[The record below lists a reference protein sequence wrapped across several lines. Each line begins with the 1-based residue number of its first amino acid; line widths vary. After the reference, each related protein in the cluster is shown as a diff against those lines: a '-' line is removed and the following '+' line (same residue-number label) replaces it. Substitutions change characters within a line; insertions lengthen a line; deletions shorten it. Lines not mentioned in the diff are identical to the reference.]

1 LPIFVSLRKKNISYC
16 FKKIASDLRGWG
28 ITSKSWHAI
37 EIEETL
43 QALNAKETGLS
54 QEEAQKRLQEF
65 GPNELK
71 KEKGKS
77 PIKLFVE
84 QFADILIVILLIAT
98 GLSIYLGELI
108 DAVVI
113 IAIVMACA
121 ILGFVEEYRS
131 EKALEA
137 LKKMTAP
144 TAMVLRDGKEI
155 KVQTSEIVPGDII
168 LLYTG
173 DKVPADARLIEAI
186 NLKIDEASLTGES
199 SPVNK
204 YVKPLP
210 EDTPLPDRRNTVF
223 TGTVVVY
230 GRGKAVIT
238 STGMNTE
245 FGKIAKMVQ
254 VTEEEETPLEKR
266 MASVGKWIGIL
277 SIAVCL
283 TVAVI
288 GIFEGRN
295 PLDMILWGVSLAVAA
310 VPEALPAIVTGALA
324 VGMYRMAKVN
334 TIVRRLP
341 AVETLG
347 CTSVICSDKTG
358 TMTKGEM
365 TVQRIY
371 TNDKALKVSGV
382 GYEPEGEFLFEDKK
396 IDPAQE
402 DELVTLLK
410 VAILCN
416 DAKLEKE
423 TETERWIVKGD
434 PTEGALVVA
443 AAKAG
448 LWKEELEKEAPRIGE
463 IPFSSERKCMTTAH
477 IVSGKKKIAFM
488 KGAPEI
494 VLEKCTKIFVNGK
507 VRKITRDD
515 RTEILKVNEAMAM
528 QALRNLGFAFRELP
542 ESMETFDEK
551 IENDMIFVGIMGMID
566 PPREEVKDA
575 IYLCR
580 KAGIDVVMVT
590 GDHKLTAIAVAK
602 ELNLLSENEYEGKVL
617 TGGEFDKISDE
628 KLNEMVENIVIYA
641 RVSPEHKMRIVKAWK
656 AKGKVVAMTG
666 DGVNDAPA
674 LKMSDIGV
682 SMGITGTEVTKEA
695 SDMVLTDDNFASI
708 VKAVKEGREIY
719 GNIKKYLTYLL
730 RCNVMEILVMFIVMV
745 GVPYI
750 AGAAYHADPSQD
762 PKSSPLLALTAIQ
775 LLWVNLTTDGLPAI
789 ALGVDPGDPDLM
801 ERKPRDPNESVF
813 TRDVKVYLTIVPI
826 LMTALLLFGYFYY
839 EPWRGIVNGK
849 DMLTE
854 ARTQLLTAMI
864 LMELAN
870 AISARS
876 LTYSVFK
883 VGVFKNRFLWYA
895 ILSSFGLQ
903 LLVLYSPLQ
912 TVFGVTSPEPLD
924 WAFAILFTAITF
936 GSLEMG
942 KYIAS
947 KRRKV

>member
-1 LPIFVSLRKKNISYC
+1 M
-16 FKKIASDLRGWG
+16 
-28 ITSKSWHAI
+28 SKPWHAM

-43 QALNAKETGLS
+43 KALNAKENGLS
-54 QEEAQKRLQEF
+54 QEEVQKRLQEY

-71 KEKGKS
+71 KEKGIS
-77 PIKLFVE
+77 PIRLFLE
-84 QFADILIVILLIAT
+84 QFADILIIILLIAT
-98 GLSIYLGELI
+98 GLSIYLGEI
-108 DAVVI
+108 TDAIVI
-113 IAIVMACA
+113 IAIVLACA

-144 TAMVLRDGKEI
+144 TAMVLRDGKEV
-155 KVQTSEIVPGDII
+155 KVQASEIVPGDII

-186 NLKIDEASLTGES
+186 NLKMDEAPLTGES
-199 SPVNK
+199 TPVNK
-204 YVKPLP
+204 TVDPLP
-210 EDTPLPDRRNTVF
+210 EETGIPERRNIVF
-223 TGTVVVY
+223 TGTAVVY
-230 GRGKAVIT
+230 GRGKAVVT

-277 SIAVCL
+277 CIAVCL
-283 TVAVI
+283 TVAAI
-288 GIFEGRN
+288 GIVEGRN

-347 CTSVICSDKTG
+347 CTSVICADKTG

-371 TNDKALKVSGV
+371 VNDQTIKVSGV
-382 GYEPEGEFLFEDKK
+382 GYEPQGEFLFEDKK
-396 IDPAQE
+396 LDPAQE
-402 DELVTLLK
+402 EELVALLK
-410 VAILCN
+410 VSTLCN

-423 TETERWIVKGD
+423 TESGRWIIKGD

-448 LWKEELEKEAPRIGE
+448 LWKEELEKETPRIGE
-463 IPFSSERKCMTTAH
+463 VPFSSERKRMTTVHLA
-477 IVSGKKKIAFM
+477 SKKKMAFM

-494 VLEKCTKIFVNGK
+494 VLERCTKILSKGK
-507 VRKITRDD
+507 VRKITAEDK
-515 RTEILKVNEAMAM
+515 EKILTVNEAMAM
-528 QALRNLGFAFRELP
+528 QALRNLGFAYRELP
-542 ESMETFDEK
+542 ESATNFDEK
-551 IENDMIFVGIMGMID
+551 IENDMTFVGIMGMID

-575 IYLCR
+575 ISLCR
-580 KAGIDVVMVT
+580 NAGIKVVMVT
-590 GDHKLTAIAVAK
+590 GDHKLTAVAVAK
-602 ELNLLSENEYEGKVL
+602 ELNLIGENEAPSQVL
-617 TGGEFDKISDE
+617 TGQELDKINDE
-628 KLNEMVENIVIYA
+628 QLTQMVENIVIYA

-656 AKGKVVAMTG
+656 AKGYVVAMTG

-674 LKMSDIGV
+674 LKMADIGV
-682 SMGITGTEVTKEA
+682 AMGITGTEVTKEA

-719 GNIKKYLTYLL
+719 DNIKKYLTYLL
-730 RCNVMEILVMFIVMV
+730 RCNIMEILVMFIVMIS
-745 GVPYI
+745 VPYL
-750 AGAAYHADPSQD
+750 AGSAYQPGGD
-762 PKSSPLLALTAIQ
+762 PKLSPTVALTAIQ
-775 LLWVNLTTDGLPAI
+775 LLWVNLTTDGLPAL
-789 ALGVDPGDPDLM
+789 ALGIDPGDPDLM

-813 TRDVKVYLTIVPI
+813 TRDVKLYLMLVPI
-826 LMTALLLFGYFYY
+826 MMTALLLTGYFMCQ
-839 EPWRGIVNGK
+839 PWL
-849 DMLTE
+849 DEYHLLE

-876 LTYSVFK
+876 LRYTVFK
-883 VGVFKNRFLWYA
+883 VGIFKNKFLWVA
-895 ILSSFGLQ
+895 ILSSLGLQ
-903 LLVLYSPLQ
+903 LMVLYTPFLQ
-912 TVFGVTSPEPLD
+912 DLFDVHAPEPID
-924 WAFAILFTAITF
+924 WAIAILFTAIVF
-936 GSLEMG
+936 GSLELG

-947 KRRKV
+947 KRRKA

>member
-1 LPIFVSLRKKNISYC
+1 M
-16 FKKIASDLRGWG
+16 
-28 ITSKSWHAI
+28 

-43 QALNAKETGLS
+43 QALNTKETGLS

-71 KEKGKS
+71 KEKGTS
-77 PIKLFVE
+77 PIKLFIE
-84 QFADILIVILLIAT
+84 QFTDILIIILLIAT
-98 GLSIYLGELI
+98 GLSIYLGELT
-108 DAVVI
+108 DAIVI
-113 IAIVMACA
+113 IAIVLACA
-121 ILGFVEEYRS
+121 ILGFTQEYRS

-144 TAMVLRDGKEI
+144 TAMVLRDEKEV
-155 KVQTSEIVPGDII
+155 KVQASEIVPGDII

-173 DKVPADARLIEAI
+173 DKVSADARLIEAI
-186 NLKIDEASLTGES
+186 NLKTDEASLTGES
-199 SPVNK
+199 TPVNK
-204 YVKPLP
+204 KADPLP
-210 EDTPLPDRRNTVF
+210 EHTTLPERRNTVF

-230 GRGKAVIT
+230 GRGKAVVT

-254 VTEEEETPLEKR
+254 VTEDIETPLEKR

-288 GIFEGRN
+288 GMIEGRSI
-295 PLDMILWGVSLAVAA
+295 LDMILWGVSLAVAA

-324 VGMYRMAKVN
+324 VGMYRMAKVH

-347 CTSVICSDKTG
+347 CTSVICADKTG

-371 TNDKALKVSGV
+371 VNDQAIKVSGV
-382 GYEPEGEFLFEDKK
+382 GYEPEGEFLLKDKK
-396 IDPAQE
+396 INQT
-402 DELVTLLK
+402 DEELRTLLK
-410 VAILCN
+410 VAALCN

-423 TETERWIVKGD
+423 TETERWIIKGD

-448 LWKEELEKEAPRIGE
+448 LWKEELEKEEPRIGE
-463 IPFSSERKCMTTAH
+463 IPFSSETKRMTTVH
-477 IVSGKKKIAFM
+477 IISGKKKMAYV

-507 VRKITRDD
+507 VRKITEED
-515 RTEILKVNEAMAM
+515 RTKILEVNEALAM
-528 QALRNLGFAFRELP
+528 QALRNLGFAFKELP
-542 ESMETFDEK
+542 ESVTVFDDK
-551 IENDMIFVGIMGMID
+551 IERDLIFMGIMGMID
-566 PPREEVKDA
+566 PPREEVKNA
-575 IYLCR
+575 ICLCK

-602 ELNLLSENEYEGKVL
+602 EINLLGESDVEGKVL
-617 TGGEFDKISDE
+617 TGGEMDEISDE
-628 KLNEMVENIVIYA
+628 QLTTIVENVVIYA

-656 AKGKVVAMTG
+656 AKGHVVAMTG

-674 LKMSDIGV
+674 LKLSDIGV
-682 SMGITGTEVTKEA
+682 AMGITGTEVTKEA
-695 SDMVLTDDNFASI
+695 SDMVLIDDNFASI

-719 GNIKKYLTYLL
+719 DNIKKYLTYLL
-730 RCNVMEILVMFIVMV
+730 RCNVMEILVMFIVMI
-745 GVPYI
+745 GVPYL
-750 AGAAYHADPSQD
+750 AGATYESG
-762 PKSSPLLALTAIQ
+762 SVIALTAIQ

-789 ALGVDPGDPDLM
+789 ALGIDPGDPDLM
-801 ERKPRDPNESVF
+801 ERKPRNPNESVF
-813 TRDVKVYLTIVPI
+813 TRDVKIYLTAVPI
-826 LMTALLLFGYFYY
+826 LMTLLLLTGYLMHQ
-839 EPWRGIVNGK
+839 PWKGTHE
-849 DMLTE
+849 LLE

-876 LTYSVFK
+876 LKYTVFK
-883 VGVFKNRFLWYA
+883 VGVFKNKFLWIA
-895 ILSSFGLQ
+895 ILSSLGLQ
-903 LLVLYSPLQ
+903 LMVLYTPILQ
-912 TVFGVTSPEPLD
+912 GLFDVHAPEPID

-936 GSLEMG
+936 GSLEIG

-947 KRRKV
+947 KRREV

>member
-1 LPIFVSLRKKNISYC
+1 M
-16 FKKIASDLRGWG
+16 G
-28 ITSKSWHAI
+28 
-37 EIEETL
+37 IEETL
-43 QALNAKETGLS
+43 QALNTKETGLS
-54 QEEAQKRLQEF
+54 QEEVQKRLQEF

-71 KEKGKS
+71 KEKGAS
-77 PIKLFVE
+77 PIKLFIE
-84 QFADILIVILLIAT
+84 QFTDILIIILLIAT
-98 GLSIYLGELI
+98 GLSIYLGELT
-108 DAVVI
+108 DAIVI
-113 IAIVMACA
+113 IAIVLACA

-144 TAMVLRDGKEI
+144 TATVLRDGKDV
-155 KVQTSEIVPGDII
+155 KVQASETVPGDII

-173 DKVPADARLIEAI
+173 DKVPADSRLIEAI
-186 NLKIDEASLTGES
+186 NLKADEAPLTGES
-199 SPVNK
+199 TPVNK
-204 YVKPLP
+204 DINPLP

-283 TVAVI
+283 AVAVI
-288 GIFEGRN
+288 GIVEGRSI
-295 PLDMILWGVSLAVAA
+295 LDMILWGVSLAVAA

-324 VGMYRMAKVN
+324 VGMYRMARVN

-358 TMTKGEM
+358 TLTKGEM

-371 TNDKALKVSGV
+371 VNDQAINVSGV
-382 GYEPEGEFLFEDKK
+382 GYEPEGEFLFEDKR
-396 IDPAQE
+396 INPTD
-402 DELVTLLK
+402 DGIRTLLK
-410 VAILCN
+410 VAALCN

-423 TETERWIVKGD
+423 TETERWIIKGD
-434 PTEGALVVA
+434 PTEGALIVA

-448 LWKEELEKEAPRIGE
+448 LWREELEQQEPRIGE
-463 IPFSSERKCMTTAH
+463 VPFSSERKRMTTIH
-477 IVSGKKKIAFM
+477 IISGKNKIAYM

-494 VLEKCTKIFVNGK
+494 ILDKCTKIYANGK
-507 VRKITRDD
+507 VRKITAED
-515 RTEILKVNEAMAM
+515 RTKILEVNEAMAM
-528 QALRNLGFAFRELP
+528 QALRNLGFAFKELP
-542 ESMETFDEK
+542 ESATTFDDK
-551 IENDMIFVGIMGMID
+551 IEKDLTFIGIMGMID

-575 IYLCR
+575 AYLC
-580 KAGIDVVMVT
+580 KNAGINVVMVT
-590 GDHKLTAIAVAK
+590 GDHKLTAVAVAK
-602 ELNLLSENEYEGKVL
+602 ELNLLSENDVAGKVL
-617 TGGEFDKISDE
+617 TGEEMDKISDE
-628 KLNEMVENIVIYA
+628 QLTEIVQNIVIYA

-656 AKGKVVAMTG
+656 AKGQVVAMTG

-674 LKMSDIGV
+674 LKRADIGV
-682 SMGITGTEVTKEA
+682 AMGITGTEVTKEA

-730 RCNVMEILVMFIVMV
+730 RCNVMEIIVMTV
-745 GVPYI
+745 AIMLVPYL
-750 AGAAYHADPSQD
+750 AGGVYESGTSPETSAAV
-762 PKSSPLLALTAIQ
+762 ALVAVQ

-789 ALGVDPGDPDLM
+789 ALGIDPGDPDLM
-801 ERKPRDPNESVF
+801 ERKPRALNESVF
-813 TRDVKVYLTIVPI
+813 TRDVKIYLTAVPI
-826 LMTALLLFGYFYY
+826 LMSALLLYGYFMYK
-839 EPWRGIVNGK
+839 PWLPPTIDPVTEAVIYDPLR
-849 DMLTE
+849 E

-870 AISARS
+870 ALSARS
-876 LTYSVFK
+876 LKYSVFK
-883 VGVFKNRFLWYA
+883 VGVFKNKFLWIA
-895 ILSSFGLQ
+895 ILSSLALQ
-903 LLVLYSPLQ
+903 LLVLYTPLQ
-912 TVFGVTSPEPLD
+912 NVFYVNTPEPQD
-924 WAFAILFTAITF
+924 WAYAILFTAITF
-936 GSLEMG
+936 GSLEIG

-947 KRRKV
+947 KRRKI

>member
-1 LPIFVSLRKKNISYC
+1 M
-16 FKKIASDLRGWG
+16 
-28 ITSKSWHAI
+28 

-43 QALNAKETGLS
+43 QTLNTKETGLS
-54 QEEAQKRLQEF
+54 QEEVQKRLQEF

-71 KEKGKS
+71 KEKGIS
-77 PIKLFVE
+77 PIKLLLE
-84 QFADILIVILLIAT
+84 QFTDILIIILLIAT
-98 GLSIYLGELI
+98 GLSIYLGEI
-108 DAVVI
+108 TDAIVI
-113 IAIVMACA
+113 IAIVLACA
-121 ILGFVEEYRS
+121 ILGFTQEYRS

-144 TAMVLRDGKEI
+144 TAMVLRDEKEV
-155 KVQTSEIVPGDII
+155 KVQASEIVPGDII

-173 DKVPADARLIEAI
+173 DKVAADARIIEAI
-186 NLKIDEASLTGES
+186 NLKTDEAPLTGES
-199 SPVNK
+199 TPVNK
-204 YVKPLP
+204 KADPLP
-210 EDTPLPDRRNTVF
+210 EHTTLPERRNTVF

-254 VTEEEETPLEKR
+254 VTEDIETPLEKR
-266 MASVGKWIGIL
+266 MGSVGKWIGIL

-288 GIFEGRN
+288 GMIEGRAI
-295 PLDMILWGVSLAVAA
+295 LDMILWGVSLAVAA

-324 VGMYRMAKVN
+324 VGMYRMAKVH

-347 CTSVICSDKTG
+347 CTSVICADKTG

-371 TNDKALKVSGV
+371 VNDQAIKVSGV
-382 GYEPEGEFLFEDKK
+382 GYEPKGEFLLEDKK
-396 IDPAQE
+396 INPT
-402 DELVTLLK
+402 DEELRTLLK
-410 VAILCN
+410 VATLCN

-423 TETERWIVKGD
+423 TETERWIIKGD

-448 LWKEELEKEAPRIGE
+448 LWKEELEKEEPRIGE
-463 IPFSSERKCMTTAH
+463 IPFSSETKRMTTVH
-477 IVSGKKKIAFM
+477 IISGKKKMAYV

-494 VLEKCTKIFVNGK
+494 VLGKCTKIFVNGK
-507 VRKITRDD
+507 VRKITEED
-515 RTEILKVNEAMAM
+515 RTKILEVNEALAM
-528 QALRNLGFAFRELP
+528 QALRNLGFAFKELP
-542 ESMETFDEK
+542 ESVTVFDDK
-551 IENDMIFVGIMGMID
+551 IERDLIFMGIMGMID
-566 PPREEVKDA
+566 PPREEAKNA
-575 IYLCR
+575 ICLCK

-602 ELNLLSENEYEGKVL
+602 ELNLLGESDVEGKAL
-617 TGGEFDKISDE
+617 TGEEMDGTRDE
-628 KLNEMVENIVIYA
+628 QLTTIVENVVIYA

-656 AKGKVVAMTG
+656 AKGHIVAMTG

-674 LKMSDIGV
+674 LKLSDIGV
-682 SMGITGTEVTKEA
+682 AMGITGTEVTKEA

-730 RCNVMEILVMFIVMV
+730 RCNVMEIIVMTV
-745 GVPYI
+745 AIMIVPYL
-750 AGAAYHADPSQD
+750 AGGAYESGTSPETSAAV
-762 PKSSPLLALTAIQ
+762 ALVAVQ

-789 ALGVDPGDPDLM
+789 ALGIDPGDPDLM

-813 TRDVKVYLTIVPI
+813 TRDVKVYLTAVPI
-826 LMTALLLFGYFYY
+826 LMSALLLYGYFMYQ
-839 EPWRGIVNGK
+839 PWLSEHALR
-849 DMLTE
+849 E

-870 AISARS
+870 ALSARS
-876 LTYSVFK
+876 LKYTVFE
-883 VGVFKNRFLWYA
+883 VGVFKNKFLWIA
-895 ILSSFGLQ
+895 ILSSLALQ
-903 LLVLYSPLQ
+903 LLVLYTPLQ
-912 TVFGVTSPEPLD
+912 NVFYVNAPELQD
-924 WAFAILFTAITF
+924 WAYAIVFTAITF
-936 GSLEMG
+936 GTLEIG

-947 KRRKV
+947 KRRKA

>member
-1 LPIFVSLRKKNISYC
+1 M
-16 FKKIASDLRGWG
+16 
-28 ITSKSWHAI
+28 

-43 QALNAKETGLS
+43 QSLNTKEMGLS
-54 QEEAQKRLQEF
+54 QEEVQKRLQEF

-71 KEKGKS
+71 KEKGIS
-77 PIKLFVE
+77 PIRLLLE
-84 QFADILIVILLIAT
+84 QFTDILIIILLIAT
-98 GLSIYLGELI
+98 GLSIYLGELT
-108 DAVVI
+108 DAIVI
-113 IAIVMACA
+113 IAIVLACA
-121 ILGFVEEYRS
+121 ILGFTEEYRS

-144 TAMVLRDGKEI
+144 TATVLRDGKDV
-155 KVQTSEIVPGDII
+155 KVDARDIVPGDII

-173 DKVPADARLIEAI
+173 DKVPADSRLIEAI
-186 NLKIDEASLTGES
+186 NLKADEAPLTGES
-199 SPVNK
+199 TAVNK
-204 YVKPLP
+204 DVNPLP
-210 EDTPLPDRRNTVF
+210 EDTSLSDRRNTVF

-283 TVAVI
+283 IVAAI
-288 GIFEGRN
+288 GMIEGRN
-295 PLDMILWGVSLAVAA
+295 ILDMILWGISLAVAA

-347 CTSVICSDKTG
+347 CTSVICADKTG
-358 TMTKGEM
+358 TMTKAEM

-371 TNDKALKVSGV
+371 VNDQPIKVSGV
-382 GYEPEGEFLFEDKK
+382 GYEPEGEFIFEDKK
-396 IDPAQE
+396 IDPTQE
-402 DELVTLLK
+402 EEIITLLK
-410 VAILCN
+410 IAALCN

-423 TETERWIVKGD
+423 TETERWIAKGD

-448 LWKEELEKEAPRIGE
+448 LWKEEMEKEEPRIGE
-463 IPFSSERKCMTTAH
+463 IPFSSEAKRMTTVH
-477 IVSGKKKIAFM
+477 IISGKKKMAYM

-507 VRKITRDD
+507 VRKITEEDQ
-515 RTEILKVNEAMAM
+515 EKILKVNEAMAT

-542 ESMETFDEK
+542 ESVATFDEK
-551 IENDMIFVGIMGMID
+551 IEKDLTFVGIMGMID

-575 IYLCR
+575 VYLCK
-580 KAGIDVVMVT
+580 KAGINVVMVT
-590 GDHKLTAIAVAK
+590 GDHKLTAVAVAK
-602 ELNLLSENEYEGKVL
+602 EIDLLGENDVAGKVL
-617 TGGEFDKISDE
+617 TGVEMDKISDE
-628 KLNEMVENIVIYA
+628 QLTEMVEKVVIYA

-656 AKGKVVAMTG
+656 AKGHVVAMTG

-674 LKMSDIGV
+674 LKLAGIGV
-682 SMGITGTEVTKEA
+682 AMGITGTEVTKEA

-719 GNIKKYLTYLL
+719 DNIKKYLTYLL
-730 RCNVMEILVMFIVMV
+730 RCNVMEILVMFVVMIS
-745 GVPYI
+745 VPYL
-750 AGAAYHADPSQD
+750 AGAYYQPSSGEN
-762 PKSSPLLALTAIQ
+762 PKLSATVALTAIQ

-789 ALGVDPGDPDLM
+789 ALGIDPGDPDLM
-801 ERKPRDPNESVF
+801 ERKPRNPNESVF
-813 TRDVKVYLTIVPI
+813 TRDVKIYLTAVPI
-826 LMTALLLFGYFYY
+826 LMTILLLTGYFMHQ
-839 EPWRGIVNGK
+839 PWKG
-849 DMLTE
+849 MHELLE

-876 LTYSVFK
+876 LKYTVFQ
-883 VGVFKNRFLWYA
+883 VGVFKNKFLWIA
-895 ILSSFGLQ
+895 ILSSLGLQ
-903 LLVLYSPLQ
+903 LTVLYTPVLQ
-912 TVFGVTSPEPLD
+912 DLFDVHAPEPMD
-924 WAFAILFTAITF
+924 WAIAILFTIIVF
-936 GSLEMG
+936 GSLEIG

-947 KRRKV
+947 KKRKV

>member
-1 LPIFVSLRKKNISYC
+1 M
-16 FKKIASDLRGWG
+16 
-28 ITSKSWHAI
+28 
-37 EIEETL
+37 EIQETL
-43 QALNAKETGLS
+43 QNLNTKETGLS
-54 QEEAQKRLQEF
+54 REEAQKRLQEY

-71 KEKGKS
+71 KEKGTS
-77 PIKLFVE
+77 PIKLFIE
-84 QFADILIVILLIAT
+84 QFTDILIIILLIAT
-98 GLSIYLGELI
+98 GLSIYLGELT
-108 DAVVI
+108 DAIVI
-113 IAIVMACA
+113 IAIVLACA
-121 ILGFVEEYRS
+121 ILGFMEEYRS

-144 TAMVLRDGKEI
+144 TAMVLRGGKEV
-155 KVQTSEIVPGDII
+155 KVQASEIVPGDII

-173 DKVPADARLIEAI
+173 DKVSADARLVEAI
-186 NLKIDEASLTGES
+186 NLKTDEAPLTGES
-199 SPVNK
+199 TPVNK
-204 YVKPLP
+204 DVDPLP
-210 EDTPLPDRRNTVF
+210 EETPLPDRRNTVF

-277 SIAVCL
+277 SVAVCL
-283 TVAVI
+283 IVAAI
-288 GIFEGRN
+288 GMVEGRRI
-295 PLDMILWGVSLAVAA
+295 LDMILWGVSLAVAA

-347 CTSVICSDKTG
+347 CTSVICADKTG

-371 TNDKALKVSGV
+371 ANNQAIKVSGV
-382 GYEPEGEFLFEDKK
+382 GYEPEGEFIFEDRK

-402 DELVTLLK
+402 EELLTLLK
-410 VAILCN
+410 GAILCN

-423 TETERWIVKGD
+423 TETERWIIKGD

-443 AAKAG
+443 TAKAG

-463 IPFSSERKCMTTAH
+463 VPFSSERKRMTTVH
-477 IVSGKKKIAFM
+477 LVSGKKKIVYM

-494 VLEKCTKIFVNGK
+494 VLDKCTRLLVNGK
-507 VRKITRDD
+507 VRKITEED
-515 RTEILKVNEAMAM
+515 RTKILEVNEAMAI
-528 QALRNLGFAFRELP
+528 QALRNLGFAFKELP
-542 ESMETFDEK
+542 ESVTAFDEK
-551 IENDMIFVGIMGMID
+551 IEKDMTFVGIMGMID

-575 IYLCR
+575 IYLCK
-580 KAGIDVVMVT
+580 KAGINAVMVT
-590 GDHKLTAIAVAK
+590 GDHKLTAVAVAK
-602 ELNLLSENEYEGKVL
+602 ELDLLGESDVAGKAL
-617 TGGEFDKISDE
+617 TGVEMDKISDE
-628 KLNEMVENIVIYA
+628 QLTEIVENVVIYA

-656 AKGKVVAMTG
+656 AKGHVVAMTG

-674 LKMSDIGV
+674 LKRADIGV
-682 SMGITGTEVTKEA
+682 AMGITGTEVTKEA

-730 RCNVMEILVMFIVMV
+730 RCNIMEILVMFIVMI
-745 GVPYI
+745 GVPYL
-750 AGAAYHADPSQD
+750 AGAAYKPGSGEN
-762 PKSSPLLALTAIQ
+762 PKLSATVALTAIQ

-789 ALGVDPGDPDLM
+789 ALGIDPGDPDLM
-801 ERKPRDPNESVF
+801 ERKPRSPTESVF
-813 TRDVKVYLTIVPI
+813 TRDVKTYLTVTPI
-826 LMTALLLFGYFYY
+826 LMTVLLLYGYFMYQ
-839 EPWRGIVNGK
+839 PWLGPAQ
-849 DMLTE
+849 LLE

-876 LTYSVFK
+876 LKYTVFK
-883 VGVFKNRFLWYA
+883 VGPFKNKFLWIA
-895 ILSSFGLQ
+895 ILSSLGLQ
-903 LLVLYSPLQ
+903 LMVLYTPIFQDLFDVNAPRLQ
-912 TVFGVTSPEPLD
+912 D
-924 WAFAILFTAITF
+924 WAYAILFTAITF
-936 GSLEMG
+936 ASLEIG

-947 KRRKV
+947 KRRKA